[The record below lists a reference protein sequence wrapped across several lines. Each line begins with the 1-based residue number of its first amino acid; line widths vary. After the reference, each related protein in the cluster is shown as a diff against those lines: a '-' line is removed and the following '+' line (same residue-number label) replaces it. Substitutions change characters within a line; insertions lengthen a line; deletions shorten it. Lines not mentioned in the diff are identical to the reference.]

1 MEWSQLLIS
10 NRLSCPK
17 EDHQD
22 KNRCRSQF
30 ERDFDRIIFSSA
42 FRRLNGKTQV
52 FPFPNTDLIHTRL
65 THSLETASVGRS
77 LGTIVGNAIDLKG
90 ATFSVNLGSI
100 VSAACLAHDIGNPPF
115 GHSGEKAISTFFKS
129 ERGCEILLKSG
140 SELNELEIADFQEF
154 EGNAMGFHVL
164 TYRNPKKEKAPGG
177 LRLTLPTLAAFSKY
191 PRPSKIENKS
201 EGISEHKP
209 GIFQSDLGCFSEIA
223 KGLGMVEKNGRWYR
237 HPLAFLTEAADDIC
251 YTVMD
256 FEDGYKNG
264 LITFDLAS
272 KCLKAICE
280 TEIYKDE
287 ILKVK
292 NIIDKREKI
301 GFLRAKAI
309 DSLIHQ
315 AADVFIENEK
325 EILAGEFDKSL
336 LDNIKTQKAICKIN
350 KITKKDIYTY
360 KPVIQVEA
368 AGYKVLPG
376 LLETFLNEIIKN
388 RKNGKKG
395 KKEESKILELIP
407 KEYKFNFKNDTYNA
421 IMGITMY
428 ISGMTDHY
436 AVDIYRNLQGIQ
448 LPNY

>member
-1 MEWSQLLIS
+1 MEWKQLLKS
-10 NRLSCPK
+10 NRLGCPK
-17 EDHQD
+17 EDHRGI
-22 KNRCRSQF
+22 KPCRSES

-77 LGTIVGNAIDLKG
+77 LGTIVQDKINLEG
-90 ATFSVNLGSI
+90 FNLGSI

-140 SELNELEIADFQEF
+140 SELTEPEIADFQEF

-164 TYRNPKKEKAPGG
+164 TYSNPKKDRTQGG
-177 LRLTLPTLAAFSKY
+177 LRLTHPTLAAFSKY
-191 PRPSKIENKS
+191 PRPSKIEDQS
-201 EGISEHKP
+201 EGVSEHKP
-209 GIFQSDLGCFSEIA
+209 GIFQSDLESFSEISQEL
-223 KGLGMVEKNGRWYR
+223 GLVEKNGRWFR

-251 YTVMD
+251 YTIMD

-264 LITFDLAS
+264 LVSYEEISNNFEEICSFTKDREDLHN
-272 KCLKAICE
+272 KNK
-280 TEIYKDE
+280 IYDE
-287 ILKVK
+287 
-292 NIIDKREKI
+292 RERV
-301 GFLRAKAI
+301 GFLRSKSI
-309 DSLIHQ
+309 NSLIHQ
-315 AADVFIENEK
+315 VADVFCDNERK
-325 EILAGEFDKSL
+325 ILETKFDESL
-336 LDNIKTQKAICKIN
+336 I
-350 KITKKDIYTY
+350 KDIKAKDIVNEIKKISKEKIYKH

-376 LLETFLNEIIKN
+376 LLEAFLNAIKEKN
-388 RKNGKKG
+388 KNGND
-395 KKEESKILELIP
+395 KILQLIP
-407 KEYKFNFKNDTYNA
+407 DEFIFDYDTNIYNA

-428 ISGMTDHY
+428 VSGMTDHY
-436 AVDIYRNLQGIQ
+436 AVDVYRNLQGIE

>member
-1 MEWSQLLIS
+1 MEWKQLLKS
-10 NRLSCPK
+10 NRLGCPK
-17 EDHQD
+17 EDHRGI
-22 KNRCRSQF
+22 KPCRSES

-77 LGTIVGNAIDLKG
+77 LGTIVQDKINLEG
-90 ATFSVNLGSI
+90 FNLGSI

-140 SELNELEIADFQEF
+140 SELTEPEIADFQEF

-164 TYRNPKKEKAPGG
+164 TYSNPKKDRTQGG
-177 LRLTLPTLAAFSKY
+177 LRLTHPTLAAFSKY
-191 PRPSKIENKS
+191 PRPSKIEDQS
-201 EGISEHKP
+201 EGVSEHKP
-209 GIFQSDLGCFSEIA
+209 GIFQSDLECFSEIA
-223 KGLGMVEKNGRWYR
+223 KELGMVEKNGRWFR

-251 YTVMD
+251 YTIMD

-264 LITFDLAS
+264 LISFDLAS
-272 KCLKAICE
+272 KRLKAICD
-280 TEIYKDE
+280 TEIYKDD

-292 NIIDKREKI
+292 TIIDKREKI

-315 AADVFIENEK
+315 AADVFMENEK

-336 LDNIKTQKAICKIN
+336 LGNIKTQKAICKIN
-350 KITKKDIYTY
+350 KMTKKDIYTY

-388 RKNGKKG
+388 RKNSKKG

-407 KEYKFNFKNDTYNA
+407 KEYKFDFKNDTYNA